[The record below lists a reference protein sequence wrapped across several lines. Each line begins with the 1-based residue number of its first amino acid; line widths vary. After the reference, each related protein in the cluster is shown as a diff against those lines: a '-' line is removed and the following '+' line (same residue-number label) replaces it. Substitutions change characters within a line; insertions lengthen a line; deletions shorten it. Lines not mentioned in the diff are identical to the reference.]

1 MLSMTTFR
9 VEGLDEIVDHYL
21 AFGEA
26 QLIEALGGG
35 VVAQFIAKGI
45 TARLVAIDVDQ
56 TVSDYVRRWWSSQ
69 SASRFE
75 DYLIANADAAYDGI
89 LTDKVG
95 MSRKELGRFIGE
107 GLDRL
112 QKLNPFLRRVEPMT
126 FAAGEGTD
134 GPVPA
139 FAFVGERAHVAAALG
154 ILAPAPLVQAIE
166 EPAPVATEDAE
177 GPAKTADDP
186 GKDAPAAVAEEAK
199 PATKKASGKKAA
211 K

>member
-1 MLSMTTFR
+1 MTTFR

-112 QKLNPFLRRVEPMT
+112 QNLNPFLRRVEHLEV
-126 FAAGEGTD
+126 EGADGD
-134 GPVPA
+134 GPA
-139 FAFVGERAHVAAALG
+139 CLFAFVGERAHVAAALG

>member
-1 MLSMTTFR
+1 MTAFR
-9 VEGLDEIVDHYL
+9 VEGLDEIVDYYL
-21 AFGEA
+21 VFGEA

-69 SASRFE
+69 SAATF
-75 DYLIANADAAYDGI
+75 DTYLIANADAAYDGI

-112 QKLNPFLRRVEPMT
+112 QQLVPFLRRVE
-126 FAAGEGTD
+126 GISEGD
-134 GPVPA
+134 SVGPA
-139 FAFVGERAHVAAALG
+139 FAFIGERAHVAAALG
-154 ILAPAPLVQAIE
+154 ITAPEAVQALAE
-166 EPAPVATEDAE
+166 SFTAPVATEDAE
-177 GPAKTADDP
+177 GPAGTADDP

-199 PATKKASGKKAA
+199 PATKKASGKKPG